1 MYGHAVHIKMKIG
14 RIRHKGLRRFYE
26 DDDPA
31 GLPAAWTEKIRD
43 ILTAIEFAGRLDQVQ
58 TVPGWRL
65 HPLRGARSGA
75 YAIVVSR
82 NWRITFRV
90 DGQTVTD
97 FEDYH

>member
-1 MYGHAVHIKMKIG
+1 MKIE
-14 RIRHKGLRRFYE
+14 RIKHKGLRRFYE

-31 GLPAAWTEKIRD
+31 GLPPAWVGKIRD
-43 ILTAIEFAGRLDQVQ
+43 VLTAIEFASRLDQVQ

-65 HPLRGARSGA
+65 HPLRRVRSGT

-97 FEDYH
+97 VDFEDYHQERHS

>member
-1 MYGHAVHIKMKIG
+1 MKIA
-14 RIRHKGLRRFYE
+14 RIRHKGLRRLYE

-43 ILTAIEFAGRLDQVQ
+43 ILTAIEFASRLDQVQ

-65 HPLRGARSGA
+65 HPLKDRRSGS

-90 DGQTVTD
+90 DGAAVID
-97 FEDYH
+97 LNFEDYH